1 LRLTALACVAS
12 LGVACSARPGELLGD
27 ISQAETMANGVELNG
42 VKFNGVKFNGP
53 SLNPLR
59 LDGLTSGSTALTGV
73 RVDGA
78 KLSGT
83 LPGGG
88 VLLGPGL
95 VGVALDASLDDGT
108 HVRLRID
115 AVEPS
120 SSDPQLERYL
130 VSALVAGAAAYEP
143 LCTASDGTAALA
155 FPLLGSWDQSEGTT
169 TGGSHVEDAS
179 VFTFACEGYALAKC
193 VDFGYAPW
201 RTATECLASN
211 QCASRSLAAY
221 HEACT
226 RLLRADYCGD
236 GTPTTRDGTQVDL
249 WDAVGIQNDDETT
262 WRLEA
267 EWSQGGAVCVDAA
280 RWATLPDGEAVPAY
294 VQQHCPARWSASG
307 CGGATSTFPA
317 KNGFAVDLTKRALL
331 RSRIGP

>member
-1 LRLTALACVAS
+1 VSALAFVAL
-12 LGVACSARPGELLGD
+12 LGAGCSARPAERFGD
-27 ISQAETMANGVELNG
+27 VAEAATMANGVELNG
-42 VKFNGVKFNGP
+42 VKFNGVKFNGS

-59 LDGLTSGSTALTGV
+59 LDGLTFGSDALSGV
-73 RVDGA
+73 RLDGA

-88 VLLGPGL
+88 VLQGSGL
-95 VGVALDASLDDGT
+95 VGVELAASLDDGT

-115 AVEPS
+115 QVET
-120 SSDPQLERYL
+120 SSDPELERYH

-143 LCTASDGTAALA
+143 LCTAADGTAALA
-155 FPLLGSWDQSEGTT
+155 IPLMGSWDESEGTT

-201 RTATECLASN
+201 RTATECLTPK
-211 QCASRSLAAY
+211 QCASRSLAPY
-221 HEACT
+221 HQACT

-236 GTPTTRDGTQVDL
+236 GTPTTRDGTEVDL
-249 WDAVGIQNDDETT
+249 WDALGIQNDDETS

-267 EWSQGGAVCVDAA
+267 EWSSGGAVCVDAA
-280 RWATLPDGEAVPAY
+280 RWATLPDGQAVAAY
-294 VQQHCPARWSASG
+294 VQQHCPNHWSTSG
-307 CGGATSTFPA
+307 CGGATSTFPGA
-317 KNGFAVDLTKRALL
+317 SGFAVDLTTRALL